1 MISKASQ
8 KAFNYLKNTG
18 RKSKIVKKK
27 LGRKYSKA
35 DPMTKAMIV
44 GSAIGIPVK
53 AGFLYG
59 AYKLGTKDNKKKK
72 KDNG

>member
-18 RKSKIVKKK
+18 RKSKILKKK

-35 DPMTKAMIV
+35 SPTTKAMIV
-44 GSAIGIPVK
+44 LSAIGIPVK

-59 AYKLGTKDNKKKK
+59 AYKLGGTKDNKKK
-72 KDNG
+72 